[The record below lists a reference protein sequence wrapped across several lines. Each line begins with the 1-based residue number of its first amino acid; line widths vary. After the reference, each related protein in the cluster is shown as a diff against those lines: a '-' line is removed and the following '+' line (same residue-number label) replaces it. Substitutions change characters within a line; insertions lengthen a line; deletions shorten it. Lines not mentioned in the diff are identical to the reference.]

1 MGLPKKE
8 RYEMVEITKQE
19 LITRG
24 LEVTA
29 DHTFWIEELEDY
41 KEYLKGMSGVFRFGH
56 MDEGSYLIGSA
67 DDLWLSL
74 CTNIRMYS
82 VGNRRMQNIIRET
95 ADVYVAVYLEP
106 NVALRG
112 VYENYLHVLFNPSLK
127 NKNILIE
134 PPVKDVKE
142 SSELIVTSADLYY
155 QYKECG
161 VSVEELATQ
170 YGEYVARIQYLL
182 GKHMTDEEIEEMM

>member
-1 MGLPKKE
+1 
-8 RYEMVEITKQE
+8 
-19 LITRG
+19 
-24 LEVTA
+24 
-29 DHTFWIEELEDY
+29 
-41 KEYLKGMSGVFRFGH
+41 

-134 PPVKDVKE
+134 PHVKEVKE

-161 VSVEELATQ
+161 VSVEELASQ

>member
-1 MGLPKKE
+1 
-8 RYEMVEITKQE
+8 
-19 LITRG
+19 
-24 LEVTA
+24 
-29 DHTFWIEELEDY
+29 
-41 KEYLKGMSGVFRFGH
+41 
-56 MDEGSYLIGSA
+56 
-67 DDLWLSL
+67 
-74 CTNIRMYS
+74 
-82 VGNRRMQNIIRET
+82 MQNIIRET
-95 ADVYVAVYLEP
+95 EDVYVAVYLEP

-127 NKNILIE
+127 NKNVLIE
-134 PPVKDVKE
+134 PPVKEVKE

-161 VSVEELATQ
+161 VSVEELAAQ

>member
-1 MGLPKKE
+1 MT
-8 RYEMVEITKQE
+8 EITKQE
-19 LITRG
+19 LTTRG

-41 KEYLKGMSGVFRFGH
+41 KEYLKGISGVFRFGH
-56 MDEGSYLIGSA
+56 MKEGSYLIGSA
-67 DDLWLSL
+67 DDLWHAL
-74 CTNIRMYS
+74 CMNIRMYNN
-82 VGNRRMQNIIRET
+82 GNRRMQNIIRET
-95 ADVYVAVYLEP
+95 EDVYVAVYLEP

-127 NKNILIE
+127 NKNVLIE
-134 PPVKDVKE
+134 LPVKEVKE
-142 SSELIVTSADLYY
+142 SSEIIVTSEDLYY

-161 VSVEELATQ
+161 VSVEDLASQ